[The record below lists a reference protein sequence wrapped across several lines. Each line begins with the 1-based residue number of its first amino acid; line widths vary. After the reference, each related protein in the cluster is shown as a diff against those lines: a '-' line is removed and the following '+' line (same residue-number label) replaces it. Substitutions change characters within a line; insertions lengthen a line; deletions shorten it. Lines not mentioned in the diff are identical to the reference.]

1 MARVVQAGRGRRWL
15 IIAGVALVVIVV
27 GFTALS
33 GFFVDLL
40 WFREVRFSEVFW
52 TILRTKIALGL
63 IFGAAFFAILYANL
77 LIVRLLTP
85 STGPSAPSRR

>member
-1 MARVVQAGRGRRWL
+1 MDVARVPRPVGGRRWL
-15 IIAGVALVVIVV
+15 LIAAAAAAALLI

-40 WFREVRFSEVFW
+40 WFREVGYTQVFW

-63 IFGAAFFAILYANL
+63 IFGAAFFAILYA
-77 LIVRLLTP
+77 
-85 STGPSAPSRR
+85 